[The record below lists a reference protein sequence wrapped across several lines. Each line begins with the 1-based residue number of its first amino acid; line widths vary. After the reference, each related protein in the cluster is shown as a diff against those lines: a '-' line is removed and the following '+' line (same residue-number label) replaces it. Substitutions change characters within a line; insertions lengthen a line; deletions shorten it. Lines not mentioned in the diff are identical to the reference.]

1 MKISRADWRDQTRNR
16 WGYTVVVT
24 RYTGRSTV
32 VETFGPFNRNDAL
45 KAVWQHGHAYYAEMR
60 SVDDG
65 ETVMTVGYGRVSYR

>member
-1 MKISRADWRDQTRNR
+1 MKISRADWREQTRNR

-45 KAVWQHGHAYYAEMR
+45 KAVWKGLSIEQREAHSGVFAEVKER
-60 SVDDG
+60 IS
-65 ETVMTVGYGRVSYR
+65 